1 MIYRKCLK
9 CGEFTKNNE
18 TCEFCGTPIRTE
30 NTVLREINESY
41 KKRISSPS
49 KENKFIKFIN
59 KYKKHNNIIIRL
71 IAWIIHSVFFLLF
84 TIVSAIAYL
93 IAAITA

>member
-9 CGEFTKNNE
+9 CGEFTNNE
-18 TCEFCGTPIRTE
+18 TCEFCGTPIRRE

-41 KKRISSPS
+41 KKRISLPS
-49 KENKFIKFIN
+49 KENKFIRFIN
-59 KYKKHNNIIIRL
+59 KCKKHNNIIIRL
-71 IAWIIHSVFFLLF
+71 IAWLIHSVFFLLF

-93 IAAITA
+93 IAAIAA